1 MKEIKCGHNVIAPMR
16 MNHTKRK
23 RSDQKRSDQK
33 RSDQKRSDQK
43 RSDQKRGGN
52 RTKRKRSDRKRSN
65 QKRSDHNKY
74 PSPSV
79 KEFERLKC
87 GPVQQHYFT
96 CYDNDTLH
104 KLRDGWN
111 ARHPDARVETNDPTE
126 IWTALKQRFRGVCR
140 NEACWLKQ
148 IAGTAAIAGDA
159 TFAPE
164 APKSWIR
171 DPDEW
176 LSSDEIENVM
186 KQYEDK
192 FPAFEFLG
200 PSPSDYSAPKLAGV
214 CVWEELC
221 NFSLKKYADAGTHQI
236 GIIFNTDPHTED
248 GSHWVS
254 LFINIDRPANS
265 ANANNLKGTGT
276 NNDNLKGTGTSN
288 NNNNNYIFFFDS
300 TGDRPQKEIR
310 EFIKTVTQQGRSL
323 GIRFKYHENRKQHQ
337 KRNTECGMYALFMI
351 VNLIEGTRTP
361 EEFMRGDR
369 IPDSHMLEFRKEYF
383 NQGGSI

>member
-1 MKEIKCGHNVIAPMR
+1 MKFKHKNNKTNKSRRGTQ
-16 MNHTKRK
+16 NHKGGK
-23 RSDQKRSDQK
+23 NK
-33 RSDQKRSDQK
+33 
-43 RSDQKRGGN
+43 GGN
-52 RTKRKRSDRKRSN
+52 KSRKKRAS
-65 QKRSDHNKY
+65 H
-74 PSPSV
+74 V
-79 KEFERLKC
+79 AKEFERLKC
-87 GPVQQHYFT
+87 GPVQENYFT

-111 ARHPDARVETNDPTE
+111 ARHPDARIETNDPKE
-126 IWTALKQRFRGVCR
+126 VWTALKQRFGGMCR
-140 NEACWLKQ
+140 NEACWMKQ
-148 IAGTAAIAGDA
+148 IMGPNSAPVADD

-176 LSSDEIENVM
+176 LSSEEIENVM

-200 PSPSDYSAPKLAGV
+200 PSPSDYSAPKVAGV

-221 NFSLKKYADAGTHQI
+221 NFSLKKYVDSDTHKI
-236 GIIFNTDPHTED
+236 GVIFNTDPHTED

-254 LFINIDRPANS
+254 LFINIED
-265 ANANNLKGTGT
+265 
-276 NNDNLKGTGTSN
+276 
-288 NNNNNYIFFFDS
+288 NNNYVFFFDS

-310 EFIKTVTQQGRSL
+310 EFIKTVTQQGRAL
-323 GIRFKYHENRKQHQ
+323 GIRFKYYENRKQHQ
-337 KRNTECGMYALFMI
+337 KRDTECGMYALFMI

-369 IPDSHMLEFRKEYF
+369 IPDSHMIEFRKEYF
-383 NQGGSI
+383 NRGGSI

>member
-1 MKEIKCGHNVIAPMR
+1 MK
-16 MNHTKRK
+16 HTKRSDHHKSGGK
-23 RSDQKRSDQK
+23 R
-33 RSDQKRSDQK
+33 
-43 RSDQKRGGN
+43 
-52 RTKRKRSDRKRSN
+52 TKRSDRKR
-65 QKRSDHNKY
+65 KRSDKSDKRTKRSDRKRTKRSDKSDKRTKRSDKKRRSNT

-126 IWTALKQRFRGVCR
+126 IWTALKQRLQGVCR

-148 IAGTAAIAGDA
+148 IAGTTTIAGDA

-164 APKSWIR
+164 APKSWDR

-192 FPAFEFLG
+192 FPGFEFLG

-221 NFSLKKYADAGTHQI
+221 NFSLQKYVDSGTHQI

-254 LFINIDRPANS
+254 LFINLANS
-265 ANANNLKGTGT
+265 NNSNLNTNTNT
-276 NNDNLKGTGTSN
+276 NNPNNSN
-288 NNNNNYIFFFDS
+288 NPNNYIFFFDS

-369 IPDSHMLEFRKEYF
+369 IPDSHMLEFRNEYF
-383 NQGGSI
+383 NRGGSI

>member
-1 MKEIKCGHNVIAPMR
+1 MIAKAKSGSKSGSKSKSKAKSKAKSKTGSKANPAAKTR
-16 MNHTKRK
+16 RRK
-23 RSDQKRSDQK
+23 QA
-33 RSDQKRSDQK
+33 
-43 RSDQKRGGN
+43 
-52 RTKRKRSDRKRSN
+52 
-65 QKRSDHNKY
+65 
-74 PSPSV
+74 
-79 KEFERLKC
+79 KEFERVKC
-87 GPVQQHYFT
+87 GPVQENYFT
-96 CYDNDTLH
+96 CYDNATLH

-111 ARHPDARVETNDPTE
+111 ARHPDARIDTNDPKE
-126 IWTALKQRFRGVCR
+126 IWTAMKERMKGMCR

-148 IAGTAAIAGDA
+148 ITGVSFANNDA

-176 LSSDEIENVM
+176 LSSEEIENVM

-221 NFSLKKYADAGTHQI
+221 NFSLKKYADSDTRQI
-236 GIIFNTDPHTED
+236 GVIFNTDPHTED
-248 GSHWVS
+248 GAHWVS
-254 LFINIDRPANS
+254 VFINLAP
-265 ANANNLKGTGT
+265 
-276 NNDNLKGTGTSN
+276 
-288 NNNNNYIFFFDS
+288 NNNYVFFFDS

-310 EFIKTVTQQGRSL
+310 EFIKTVTQQGREL

-337 KRNTECGMYALFMI
+337 KRSTECGMYSLFMI

-361 EEFMRGDR
+361 EEFMRGGR
-369 IPDSHMLEFRKEYF
+369 IPDSHMLEFRAEYF
-383 NQGGSI
+383 NRGGSI

>member
-1 MKEIKCGHNVIAPMR
+1 MK
-16 MNHTKRK
+16 HTKRK
-23 RSDQKRSDQK
+23 RSDHHKS
-33 RSDQKRSDQK
+33 
-43 RSDQKRGGN
+43 GGKS
-52 RTKRKRSDRKRSN
+52 TKRSDRKRN
-65 QKRSDHNKY
+65 KRTKRSDKKRRSNT

-126 IWTALKQRFRGVCR
+126 IWTALKQRFQGVCR

-148 IAGTAAIAGDA
+148 IAGTTSIAGDA

-192 FPAFEFLG
+192 FPGFEFLG

-221 NFSLKKYADAGTHQI
+221 NFSLKKYVDSGTHQI
-236 GIIFNTDPHTED
+236 GVIFNTDPHTED

-254 LFINIDRPANS
+254 LFINLSN
-265 ANANNLKGTGT
+265 NANT
-276 NNDNLKGTGTSN
+276 
-288 NNNNNYIFFFDS
+288 NNNYIFFFDS

-369 IPDSHMLEFRKEYF
+369 IPDSHMLEFRNEYF
-383 NQGGSI
+383 NRGGSI

>member
-1 MKEIKCGHNVIAPMR
+1 MK
-16 MNHTKRK
+16 HTMRK
-23 RSDQKRSDQK
+23 RSDHHKS
-33 RSDQKRSDQK
+33 
-43 RSDQKRGGN
+43 GGKS
-52 RTKRKRSDRKRSN
+52 TKRT
-65 QKRSDHNKY
+65 KRSDHKRSDHKRSDKKRRSNT
-74 PSPSV
+74 PRPSV

-126 IWTALKQRFRGVCR
+126 IWTALKQRLQGVCR

-148 IAGTAAIAGDA
+148 IAGTTAIAGDT

-221 NFSLKKYADAGTHQI
+221 NFSLQKYVDSGTHQI

-254 LFINIDRPANS
+254 LFINL
-265 ANANNLKGTGT
+265 ANNSNNT
-276 NNDNLKGTGTSN
+276 NNTN
-288 NNNNNYIFFFDS
+288 NTNNHNNYIFFFDS

-383 NQGGSI
+383 NRGGSI

>member
-1 MKEIKCGHNVIAPMR
+1 MKTKCTRSRSRRHKGSSNKK
-16 MNHTKRK
+16 NTKHRPRTAAK
-23 RSDQKRSDQK
+23 R
-33 RSDQKRSDQK
+33 
-43 RSDQKRGGN
+43 
-52 RTKRKRSDRKRSN
+52 
-65 QKRSDHNKY
+65 
-74 PSPSV
+74 PSV

-87 GPVQQHYFT
+87 GPVQEHYFT

-111 ARHPDARVETNDPTE
+111 ARHPDARIETNDPSQ
-126 IWTALKQRFRGVCR
+126 IWTALKQRLRGVCR

-148 IAGTAAIAGDA
+148 IAVTATSDT

-265 ANANNLKGTGT
+265 ANNNLKGTGT
-276 NNDNLKGTGTSN
+276 NDNLKGTGTN
-288 NNNNNYIFFFDS
+288 ANNYIFFFDS

-351 VNLIEGTRTP
+351 VNLIEETRTP

-383 NQGGSI
+383 NRGGSI

>member
-1 MKEIKCGHNVIAPMR
+1 MK
-16 MNHTKRK
+16 TKRVK
-23 RSDQKRSDQK
+23 RRSRRGISGGRTDPRR
-33 RSDQKRSDQK
+33 RS
-43 RSDQKRGGN
+43 
-52 RTKRKRSDRKRSN
+52 RTKTVK
-65 QKRSDHNKY
+65 KY
-74 PSPSV
+74 D
-79 KEFERLKC
+79 FERLKC

-111 ARHPDARVETNDPTE
+111 ARHPDARIETNDPKE
-126 IWTALKQRFRGVCR
+126 IWTALKHRFGRMCR
-140 NEACWLKQ
+140 NEACWMKQ
-148 IAGTAAIAGDA
+148 LAGNEFNERIAKDDA

-176 LSSDEIENVM
+176 LSSEEIERVM

-221 NFSLKKYADAGTHQI
+221 NFNLKKYVDSGTHQI
-236 GIIFNTDPHTED
+236 GVVFNTDPHTED
-248 GSHWVS
+248 GAHWVS
-254 LFINIDRPANS
+254 LFINVD
-265 ANANNLKGTGT
+265 GT
-276 NNDNLKGTGTSN
+276 NSK
-288 NNNNNYIFFFDS
+288 NNYVFFFDS
-300 TGDRPQKEIR
+300 TGDRPQKEIQT
-310 EFIKTVTQQGRSL
+310 FIDTVMQQGNSL
-323 GIRFKYHENRKQHQ
+323 GIKFKYYENRKQHQ

-361 EEFMRGDR
+361 QEFMRGVR
-369 IPDSHMLEFRKEYF
+369 IPDSYMLEFRNEYF
-383 NQGGSI
+383 NRGGSM

>member
-1 MKEIKCGHNVIAPMR
+1 MKIK
-16 MNHTKRK
+16 HTRRCKR
-23 RSDQKRSDQK
+23 RS
-33 RSDQKRSDQK
+33 
-43 RSDQKRGGN
+43 GG
-52 RTKRKRSDRKRSN
+52 RRCKGGTRKNERN
-65 QKRSDHNKY
+65 GNK
-74 PSPSV
+74 V
-79 KEFERLKC
+79 KKVKKVKKYDFERLKC

-111 ARHPDARVETNDPTE
+111 VRHPDARIETNDPKE
-126 IWTALKQRFRGVCR
+126 IWTALKQRFGRMCR
-140 NEACWLKQ
+140 NEACWMKQ
-148 IAGTAAIAGDA
+148 LAGNEFAERIENDA

-176 LSSDEIENVM
+176 LSSEEIERVM

-200 PSPSDYSAPKLAGV
+200 PSPSDYNAPKLAGV

-221 NFSLKKYADAGTHQI
+221 NFNLKKYVESGTHQI
-236 GIIFNTDPHTED
+236 GVVFNTDPHTED
-248 GSHWVS
+248 GAHWVS
-254 LFINIDRPANS
+254 MFINVD
-265 ANANNLKGTGT
+265 GT
-276 NNDNLKGTGTSN
+276 NRK
-288 NNNNNYIFFFDS
+288 NNYVFFFDS

-310 EFIKTVTQQGRSL
+310 EFTETVMQQGRSL
-323 GIRFKYHENRKQHQ
+323 GITFKYYENRKQHQ

-361 EEFMRGDR
+361 EEFMRGVR
-369 IPDSHMLEFRKEYF
+369 IPDNHMLEFRSEYF
-383 NQGGSI
+383 NRGGSI

>member
-1 MKEIKCGHNVIAPMR
+1 MK
-16 MNHTKRK
+16 HTHRH
-23 RSDQKRSDQK
+23 
-33 RSDQKRSDQK
+33 
-43 RSDQKRGGN
+43 KRGGAKKAI
-52 RTKRKRSDRKRSN
+52 RKATRKATRKRTNAKKD
-65 QKRSDHNKY
+65 
-74 PSPSV
+74 
-79 KEFERLKC
+79 FERLKC
-87 GPVQQHYFT
+87 GPVQENYFT
-96 CYDNDTLH
+96 CYDNETLH

-111 ARHPDARVETNDPTE
+111 MRHPDARIETNDPKE
-126 IWTALKQRFRGVCR
+126 IWTDLKQRFNGMCR
-140 NEACWLKQ
+140 NEACWMKQ
-148 IAGTAAIAGDA
+148 LTGADPATVSSD

-176 LSSDEIENVM
+176 LSSEEIENVM

-192 FPAFEFLG
+192 FPTFEFLG

-221 NFSLKKYADAGTHQI
+221 NFSLKKYVDSGTHKI
-236 GIIFNTDPHTED
+236 GVIFNTDPHTED

-254 LFINIDRPANS
+254 LFINIDATANGGTAT
-265 ANANNLKGTGT
+265 AN
-276 NNDNLKGTGTSN
+276 D
-288 NNNNNYIFFFDS
+288 NYIFFFDS

-310 EFIKTVTQQGRSL
+310 EFVKTVTQQGRAL
-323 GIRFKYHENRKQHQ
+323 GIRFKYYENRKEHQ

-383 NQGGSI
+383 NRGGSI

>member
-1 MKEIKCGHNVIAPMR
+1 

-23 RSDQKRSDQK
+23 RSDHHKSGGKSTKRNKRTKRSDKK
-33 RSDQKRSDQK
+33 R
-43 RSDQKRGGN
+43 
-52 RTKRKRSDRKRSN
+52 RSN
-65 QKRSDHNKY
+65 T

-126 IWTALKQRFRGVCR
+126 IWTALKQRFQGVCR

-148 IAGTAAIAGDA
+148 IVGTTAIAGDA

-192 FPAFEFLG
+192 FPGFEFLG

-221 NFSLKKYADAGTHQI
+221 NFSLKKYVDSGTHQI
-236 GIIFNTDPHTED
+236 GVIFNTDPHTED

-254 LFINIDRPANS
+254 LFINLAN
-265 ANANNLKGTGT
+265 NANT
-276 NNDNLKGTGTSN
+276 
-288 NNNNNYIFFFDS
+288 NNNYIFFFDS

-369 IPDSHMLEFRKEYF
+369 IPDSHMLEFRNEYF
-383 NQGGSI
+383 NRGGSI